1 MIVVF
6 GSINVDLVCRVARTP
21 APGETVRGSDYVL
34 IPGGKGANQALA
46 ARRAGAKVRLFG
58 TIGYDAF
65 ADIALSEL
73 SPAGVD
79 LSGIARRGG
88 TTGVAVITVDDRG
101 ENAIVLSPGANA
113 HASASTINASA
124 FSSRDTLLLQMEV
137 PFAES
142 LAAAK
147 AARDAGA
154 RVILSLAPYTALAVE
169 DMAAFDIVVV
179 NQHEAS
185 DLARHFGVAAKGTDA
200 TATGLARRLGRT
212 IIATLGPDGAVGAT
226 ESEVIRVPALPVTP
240 VDTTGAGDTFCG
252 VLAASLD
259 EGADLRTA
267 MSRAAA
273 AGSLAVTKAGAQTSF
288 PARGEIDAAAGRLP
302 PPDAS
307 AAN

>member
-1 MIVVF
+1 MPSSVAARKTRMAISDRLATRTLRMGTVLTAPDTKGPPKPTERLSLAGVCACENKIVQVRTDVSRWVARRGIGEARCGPSAHGEHHAGSPRIPRRGPHARTEEGPDEGDHRRGGENHQGRGGKRYRSDHRGEEDRQGEGRRAFHRALMIVVF

-124 FSSRDTLLLQMEV
+124 FSSRDTLLLQME
-137 PFAES
+137 
-142 LAAAK
+142 
-147 AARDAGA
+147 
-154 RVILSLAPYTALAVE
+154 
-169 DMAAFDIVVV
+169 
-179 NQHEAS
+179 
-185 DLARHFGVAAKGTDA
+185 
-200 TATGLARRLGRT
+200 
-212 IIATLGPDGAVGAT
+212 
-226 ESEVIRVPALPVTP
+226 
-240 VDTTGAGDTFCG
+240 
-252 VLAASLD
+252 
-259 EGADLRTA
+259 
-267 MSRAAA
+267 
-273 AGSLAVTKAGAQTSF
+273 
-288 PARGEIDAAAGRLP
+288 
-302 PPDAS
+302 
-307 AAN
+307 